1 MSRRPSPTP
10 TATTPPTPPR
20 RGLPRLL
27 APLLGVLLA
36 ATAPAAAADTAST
49 AARPAPPAADVPDEL
64 RTEAERSDYRRTM
77 THAQVEALSA
87 AIAERSPRVHLTEL
101 GTSFEGRTLPLLV
114 VADPPV
120 RTAAE
125 ARADRRREVVL
136 LFGNIHAGEVCGKE
150 ALLMLARELAL
161 AEERPAVLEDLIL
174 AIVPN
179 LNADGNERFAPDNR
193 PGQDGPEEMGTRANA
208 QDLDLNRDWVKLDA
222 PETRGIVRFMN
233 EWDPIVVIDSHTTNG
248 SRHRHVIT
256 HQGPKHPA
264 GDAAVIE
271 MVRDELL
278 PAVDARFAEATAYVS
293 FVYGN
298 FSRDRSTWTTYPA
311 EPRYGAAYRGMRN
324 RIGLLVEA
332 YAYAPFRDRVI
343 GTLEFCRAV
352 LEETA
357 GRAAEI
363 RSTLR
368 AADRRMATA
377 PVGTPVPLR
386 VEARPLPGTFTVL
399 GYEEPEG
406 RDGPLG
412 EPTELEVRVLNDF
425 EPTLSVPRPHG
436 YLIPAAH
443 RDLAD
448 HLVRHGIE
456 VLRVREHVDLD
467 AEVYPLQAVERSERT
482 WQGRTRVR
490 LDAGPALP
498 RQHRAEPGDLVVW
511 CDQPLGTLAAYLLEP
526 EATDGL
532 GAWDFV
538 GVEAGDRWP
547 VLRLTEQPALITI
560 PLDDPDAD
568 PGAPRRRLDFETA
581 YGRGGDRPDLDGSA
595 AIPGGWHDA
604 DHFYQRRGGEWMIVH
619 ARTGRAR
626 PRPSMQD
633 AAAERLQ
640 AVPGIDERDAR
651 RIARRWSGGEPEEPV
666 LFSHAGDLWIAS
678 TDASEVR
685 RLTAHPGDEEL
696 AALAPGGHWAAFTRD
711 GDLVAVD
718 VATGVERRLTTD
730 GGDGIR
736 NGRASWVYFE
746 ELFGRSWRAFWWSPA
761 GDRIV
766 FLRTDETAVPHHM
779 LLDNRGF
786 GREEQRLETE
796 RYPRP
801 GDRNPN
807 VTVHVAEAV
816 GGTPIEVD
824 LSDYTEGDYLVS
836 HVSWVE
842 GGDALHVHVQD
853 RAQTWLDVL
862 RADPRTGRTTRLLR
876 DRTGAWITSPGAPH
890 ELADGSFLMT
900 SERTGRTHLYRHDRE
915 GTLLNAVTTGELDV
929 SRIQHVDEA
938 AGRILFTARL
948 GGPVRTHLFA
958 APLDGSSSPERL
970 TRETG
975 SHRVS
980 VSPDGA
986 MFTDAWSSFE
996 HPTRVALRDAAGD
1009 LVRVLDDNPVPDLDR
1024 WDVGTVRHERI
1035 EIAGETLDATIQLP
1049 PGFDPGR
1056 RHPVWVMTYGGPGYP
1071 SVRMGWWGRRTWD
1084 HVLAAAGIVVFRTDP
1099 YPASGQ
1105 GARSA
1110 WSAYRQ
1116 LGIRETDDLVALVD
1130 WLCEHD
1136 WVDPDRIGLAGHS
1149 YGGFVTAL
1157 AMTRSDRFA
1166 AGISGAPVTDWRLYD
1181 TIYTERY
1188 MGTLQDNPG
1197 GYRDTSVV
1205 ERARE
1210 LSGRLLLA
1218 WGDLDDNVHPANPLR
1233 LLDRL
1238 VAADR
1243 DVVTMVY
1250 PGRRHGI
1257 SSRHWRRQQYEFIL
1271 DALRPEPPAP
1281 AGSTGPSTGTPDVEV
1296 ATRGE

>member
-1 MSRRPSPTP
+1 MPPRPTP
-10 TATTPPTPPR
+10 TR
-20 RGLPRLL
+20 RRAAVLGLSV
-27 APLLGVLLA
+27 GLLA
-36 ATAPAAAADTAST
+36 ALLATPIAAARS
-49 AARPAPPAADVPDEL
+49 ADVPDEL
-64 RTEAERSDYRRTM
+64 LTEAERTDYRRTM
-77 THAQVEALSA
+77 THAQVERLSA
-87 AIAERSPRVHLTEL
+87 AIAERSDRVHLTEL

-114 VADPPV
+114 IADPPI
-120 RTAAE
+120 RSAAE

-161 AEERPAVLEDLIL
+161 ADERPAILDSLIL

-193 PGQDGPEEMGTRANA
+193 PGQVGPEEMGTRANA

-264 GDAAVIE
+264 GDAAVIGL
-271 MVRDELL
+271 VRDDLL
-278 PAVDARFAEATAYVS
+278 PAIDARFAEATDYEA
-293 FVYGN
+293 FIYGN
-298 FSRDRSTWTTYPA
+298 FSRDRTTWTTYPA
-311 EPRYGAAYRGMRN
+311 EPRFGAAYRGMRN

-357 GRAAEI
+357 GRASEI
-363 RSTLR
+363 RGALR
-368 AADRRMATA
+368 AADRRTATA
-377 PVGTPVPLR
+377 PAGTPVPLR
-386 VEARPLPGTFTVL
+386 VEVRPLPGTFTVL

-406 RDGPLG
+406 RDGPVG
-412 EPTELEVRVLNDF
+412 EPTEIEVRVLNDF
-425 EPTLSVPRPHG
+425 QPTLTVPRPHG
-436 YLIPAAH
+436 YVIPAAH
-443 RDLAD
+443 RELAE

-456 VLRVREHVDLD
+456 VQRLREHVELRV
-467 AEVYPLQAVERSERT
+467 ESYPLKSVERSERT

-490 LDAGPALP
+490 LEAGTARP
-498 RQHRAEPGDLVVW
+498 RRHLAEPGDLVVR

-532 GAWDFV
+532 GSWDFV
-538 GVEAGDRWP
+538 TGLEAGDRWP
-547 VLRLTEQPALITI
+547 VLRLAEDAPLITI
-560 PLDDPDAD
+560 PVPDPDAPT
-568 PGAPRRRLDFETA
+568 PGPRRRMDFETA
-581 YGRGGDRPDLDGSA
+581 YGRGGDRPDLDGSP
-595 AIPGGWHDA
+595 AIPGSWVDA
-604 DHFYQRRGGEWMIVH
+604 EHFLQRRGGDWMIVH
-619 ARTGRAR
+619 ARTGRAT
-626 PRPSMQD
+626 PRPSMRD
-633 AAAERLQ
+633 VAAERLA
-640 AVPGIDERDAR
+640 AVPGVDERDAR
-651 RIARRWSGGEPEEPV
+651 SIAWRWSAGEPEEPV
-666 LFSHAGDLWIAS
+666 LFTHAGDLWIAS
-678 TDASEVR
+678 TDATEVR
-685 RLTAHPGDEEL
+685 RLTSHPGSEEL
-696 AALAPGGHWAAFTRD
+696 GALAPGGHWVAFTRE
-711 GDLVAVD
+711 GDLFAVD
-718 VATGVERRLTTD
+718 VASGLERRLTTD

-766 FLRTDETAVPHHM
+766 FLRTDETAVPHHL
-779 LLDNRGF
+779 LLDNRGS

-807 VTVHVAEAV
+807 VTVHVADPV
-816 GGTPIEVD
+816 GGRPVEID
-824 LSDYTEGDYLVS
+824 LSEYTEGDYLVS
-836 HVSWVE
+836 HVSWIE
-842 GGDALHVHVQD
+842 DGAALHVHVQD

-876 DRTGAWITSPGAPH
+876 DRTEAWVTSPRAPH
-890 ELADGSFLMT
+890 ELSDGSFLMT
-900 SERTGRTHLYRHDRE
+900 SERTGWKHLYRFDRD
-915 GTLLNAVTTGELDV
+915 GTLLNAVTSGDLDV
-929 SRIQHVDEA
+929 RDIEHVDEG
-938 AGRILFTARL
+938 AGRILFTAGL
-948 GGPVRTHLFA
+948 AGPVRTHLYT
-958 APLDGSSSPERL
+958 APLDGSSPPERL

-980 VSPDGA
+980 VSPDGSL
-986 MFTDAWSSFE
+986 FTDAWSSFE
-996 HPTRVALRDAAGD
+996 HPTRVALRDASGE
-1009 LVRVLDDNPVPDLDR
+1009 LVRVLDDNPVPDLEQ
-1024 WDVGTVRHERI
+1024 WDLGTFRHERI
-1035 EIAGETLDATIQLP
+1035 EIAGETLDATIHLP

-1056 RHPVWVMTYGGPGYP
+1056 RHPVWIMTYGGPKFP
-1071 SVRMGWWGRRTWD
+1071 SVRMGWWGGRTWD
-1084 HVLAAAGIVVFRTDP
+1084 HVLTAAGVVVVRVDP

-1105 GARSA
+1105 GVRSA

-1116 LGIRETDDLVALVD
+1116 LGIRETDDLVAMVD
-1130 WLCEHD
+1130 WLATHD
-1136 WVDPDRIGLAGHS
+1136 WVDPERIGLAGHS

-1157 AMTRSDRFA
+1157 AMTRSDRFV

-1188 MGTLQDNPG
+1188 MGSLQDNPE
-1197 GYRDTSVV
+1197 GYRETSVV
-1205 ERARE
+1205 ERARD

-1243 DVVTMVY
+1243 DVVTMIY

-1257 SSRHWRRQQYEFIL
+1257 ASRHWLRMQYEFIL
-1271 DALRPEPPAP
+1271 DALRPEPPPPAEAP
-1281 AGSTGPSTGTPDVEV
+1281 SGPGAEVEV
-1296 ATRGE
+1296 AARDGAGTDPATGEPAAEAGR